1 MQIWLDRTLPCCSV
15 RSVAWLGDWLFLGTD
30 DGTLNTL
37 RVTPRSSITATPTTG
52 ESNTF
57 QRKLGEAHHIQCYSG
72 HTVSKEPL
80 FTYFQTSN
88 AFCRRTA
95 LHTDYYFCFCVM
107 CTLLQAPVCYVCAD
121 AKGLVVTGDSYGYVG
136 VWEEAGGQWQRHSY
150 FSLEASGEL
159 GVVLW
164 SRDVK
169 KPCSCFC
176 ARPDGSGF
184 ALATHDGEILLY
196 DSRGLLIQRRAPRA
210 HDSTTE
216 RITALAWQP
225 GSWSLQPL
233 LVAYR
238 SGHALLLQSAGD
250 SQPYHIDTR
259 LSSCVAAEWSP
270 AGTYAALLGLPTS
283 DVLPRIRSFSATPE
297 TTEKSIRQDSAVRTS
312 LLQLIQ
318 ASGEVVASLDLVSG
332 EPRSLAWGFE
342 GGMLAAAA
350 DLGLFLVSVRQDAV
364 CCSFGDHA
372 LAIARP
378 VIHQQLATE
387 VSFTGEQGGC
397 RCIRVFPGPRLLV
410 SGERHC
416 AVMAHATPVLPPRIF
431 WDEESCSAWQHQLQ
445 HQEGPYRL
453 LDENVFCEPGL
464 QKPQQERKYDGFPV
478 ELCDIFGNTIETV
491 VSPLDQDNM
500 IAVLQGSRMILICT
514 THQEADQP
522 YNMSLQ
528 ANDKPPCGPMY
539 LIELSN
545 LCAKAL
551 CLSCFQQGQAAASE
565 HDFLIRYDAE
575 PLVQMRQLISLEQLR
590 TDESGALVGL
600 RRATALAARFNH
612 PTLWKLIADAALL
625 MEDVDAIEEALVRC
639 EDYCCIQV
647 LKQAR
652 RLGETG
658 EGRPLL
664 KALAGDIL
672 GAGVFYE
679 SLQKWDQAA
688 YLFATFGMWEEASDT
703 LRLTESSKGRGDQT
717 VTNNVREA
725 LADAWKERRQWSRAI
740 DLYRSLVPREG
751 LFESYFFSEDYESLE
766 RTTSGL
772 HEEEQQVLLRAA
784 HLLAAIGK
792 GSASAEAFLKA
803 EMPELALNAALH
815 SGEWTMAISLAR
827 EHCNNTKLQ
836 AISATYKAA
845 VQHQQGVGGILHADE
860 TSISLGDPE
869 AAEQGLDIFT
879 SQLESSTWSP
889 QRQRNMR
896 VMAALLI
903 RQSCSTNAR
912 TNEQYCLTYEIP
924 SSTDRPYRATPSVA
938 LTGHFSP
945 NLEEEK
951 QWLGAAEY
959 HLYLLCCLHHSERRF
974 RAALCAAVRLWECCS
989 QEVPRHVRAHLLFV
1003 SACKAKEWELSSQ
1016 ALHVLEM
1023 SSPASSRESQHL
1035 KTTSI
1040 LLFAERR
1047 EREPLRAYDKLLC
1060 PGCKS
1065 LSYYWECSCPNCD
1078 LYFPWCAATG
1088 LPVRYVAC
1096 LLRDAYTVEKD
1107 KTLSAPPLRM
1117 DDSSSTIAGGP
1128 KPPDPE
1134 MVWPYGGPCV
1144 PKECG
1149 TCSLSTAAWGPG
1161 GSLHLCPFCSQP
1173 FVGKG
1178 PSGVNSRNTPLCWL
1192 TDEGVPNYLSM
1203 VKLEEARL
1211 QAS

>member
-72 HTVSKEPL
+72 HT
-80 FTYFQTSN
+80 
-88 AFCRRTA
+88 
-95 LHTDYYFCFCVM
+95 
-107 CTLLQAPVCYVCAD
+107 APVCYVCAD

-159 GVVLW
+159 VGLTCVSSADFAPQVHICALDDGRLLRGTSEGVVLW

-491 VSPLDQDNM
+491 VSPLGPRFAVLLSQWLVIAGSSQHLWLYRLDGKDDSKEAPLALLLDLDSLIEEPLFKKGKGEISTLSGREDCIVLGTTEGQLLRLRLSPTVPHVKLEASGLAPSGLLNLRLSAGCTAVAGSDQQGFLHILNAVVAHGPTGFGAKLCDTIEDALDYLWASDQDNM

-625 MEDVDAIEEALVRC
+625 MEDVDAIEEAL
-639 EDYCCIQV
+639 V

-1040 LLFAERR
+1040 LLFAER
-1047 EREPLRAYDKLLC
+1047 
-1060 PGCKS
+1060 
-1065 LSYYWECSCPNCD
+1065 
-1078 LYFPWCAATG
+1078 
-1088 LPVRYVAC
+1088 
-1096 LLRDAYTVEKD
+1096 
-1107 KTLSAPPLRM
+1107 
-1117 DDSSSTIAGGP
+1117 
-1128 KPPDPE
+1128 
-1134 MVWPYGGPCV
+1134 
-1144 PKECG
+1144 
-1149 TCSLSTAAWGPG
+1149 
-1161 GSLHLCPFCSQP
+1161 H
-1173 FVGKG
+1173 
-1178 PSGVNSRNTPLCWL
+1178 
-1192 TDEGVPNYLSM
+1192 EGVPNYLSM